1 MHTNMSV
8 PAHNGI
14 RGHGKIKLTLQLC
27 RTVHGCFITEPCT
40 IWYRKDVPIQLKC
53 KAQFFCYFF
62 VIDFNVKICTTRL
75 R

>member
-14 RGHGKIKLTLQLC
+14 RGHGKIKLTLQLR

-40 IWYRKDVPIQLKC
+40 IW
-53 KAQFFCYFF
+53 
-62 VIDFNVKICTTRL
+62 
-75 R
+75 